1 LEGKI
6 LELRVRFATNQY
18 RIFFFFFSEDTIVLL
33 HAFLKKTPQ
42 VPAREIER
50 AERNMDDFLARA
62 GGK

>member
-42 VPAREIER
+42 VPAHKIER